1 MQLNHLDL
9 SVPDVAAASAF
20 LSRHF
25 GFTLLQ
31 TKGNHGMAVLAGDGG
46 VVLVLTRHAEP
57 SYPKTFHIGFLVG
70 DAAAVSA
77 KHAEL
82 EAAGVNGLSPL
93 QEMRGGPGFYC
104 RTDWGILLEVAHRA
118 PLRVA

>member
-9 SVPDVAAASAF
+9 SVSDVATASAF
-20 LSRHF
+20 LIRHF

-31 TKGNHGMAVLAGDGG
+31 TKGNHGMAVLAGAGG
-46 VVLVLTRHAEP
+46 VVLVLTRCEEP
-57 SYPKTFHIGFLVG
+57 SYPKTFHIGFLVD
-70 DAAAVSA
+70 DAGKVAA

-82 EAAGVNGLSPL
+82 EAAGAAGLSPV

-104 RTDWGILLEVAHRA
+104 RTDWGVLLEVANRTPVRA
-118 PLRVA
+118 S

>member
-31 TKGNHGMAVLAGDGG
+31 AKGNHGMAVLAGGGG
-46 VVLVLTRHAEP
+46 VVLVLTRHEEP
-57 SYPKTFHIGFLVG
+57 SYPKTFHIGFLVD
-70 DAAAVSA
+70 DAGKVVA

-82 EAAGVNGLSPL
+82 EAAGVSGLSPV

-104 RTDWGILLEVAHRA
+104 RTEWGILLEVANRT
-118 PLRVA
+118 PLQAR